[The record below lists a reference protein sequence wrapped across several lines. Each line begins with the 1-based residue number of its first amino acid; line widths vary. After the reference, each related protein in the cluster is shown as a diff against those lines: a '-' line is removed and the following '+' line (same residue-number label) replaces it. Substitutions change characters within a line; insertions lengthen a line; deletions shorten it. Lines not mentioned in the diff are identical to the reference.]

1 MDKRIRQRRELSYMF
16 HVWDDN
22 QKSLNVIDADDD
34 MTVTAVI
41 HYFKTKS
48 EVIQPFKAY
57 FSAIV
62 YAACMEK
69 YFGVS
74 FYEALSDRELM
85 FDTST
90 FVPYN
95 ENPRVYERIL
105 DAIGD
110 IWQYESIQSTVD
122 YFKQEFLVESDEKIE
137 LA

>member
-16 HVWDDN
+16 HTWDDN
-22 QKSLNVIDADDD
+22 MKANNRVDADDD
-34 MTVTAVI
+34 MVVTAVV

-69 YFGVS
+69 YFGVN
-74 FYEALSDRELM
+74 FYEALSDKELM
-85 FDTST
+85 FDTYD

-95 ENPRVYERIL
+95 EDPVVYERIL
-105 DAIGD
+105 DIIGD
-110 IWQYESIQSTVD
+110 IWQYKSIEPSVE